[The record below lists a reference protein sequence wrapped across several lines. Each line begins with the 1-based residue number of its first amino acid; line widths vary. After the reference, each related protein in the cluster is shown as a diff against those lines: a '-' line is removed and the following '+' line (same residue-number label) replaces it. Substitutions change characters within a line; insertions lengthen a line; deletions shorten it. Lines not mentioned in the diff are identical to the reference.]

1 MNIRAIEYRISH
13 TEKQYYKKGDYIL
26 IDDKIHILAY
36 AFDRLTLINIH
47 NGTLWS
53 NRNIIYEIEL
63 MYEDGKLKISRDNLI
78 NYINF
83 RIQNNIQ
90 DVEVS
95 IINKG

>member
-13 TEKQYYKKGDYIL
+13 TEKQYYKNGDYIL
-26 IDDKIHILAY
+26 IDDKIYILAY
-36 AFDRLTLINIH
+36 TFNHLTLINIH
-47 NGTLWS
+47 DGILWS
-53 NRNIIYEIEL
+53 NRNIIHEYG
-63 MYEDGKLKISRDNLI
+63 DDKLKISRDNLI

>member
-26 IDDKIHILAY
+26 IDDKIYILTY
-36 AFDRLTLINIH
+36 AFDHLTLISIH
-47 NGTLWS
+47 SGTPWS
-53 NRNIIYEIEL
+53 NRNIIY
-63 MYEDGKLKISRDNLI
+63 DGELKISRDNLI

-83 RIQNNIQ
+83 KIQNNIQ